1 MSLRFY
7 NSLSKIVEKFESM
20 DGETVRMYTCGPTVY
35 DYAHIGN
42 LKTFM
47 FQDILRRWLRY
58 RGYELNHVMNITD
71 VEDKIIRNAL
81 AKGMTINEFTRPFEV
96 AFLEDIAKLRIEQP
110 ERIVRATEHID
121 GMVKAIQTLGEKGLT
136 YESDGSTYYR
146 IGGFPTYGRL
156 SNIDVKGQKAGARV
170 DVDEYEKDDA
180 RDFVLWKARK
190 GEEPFWDSPL
200 GEGRPGW
207 HIECSAMS
215 MEYLGET
222 LDIHT
227 GGVDLR
233 FPHHENEIAQ
243 SEGVTGKQFVRFW
256 MHSEHLMVEGQK
268 MAKSAGNFY
277 TLRDILEQGHQPE
290 TVRYLL
296 AAVPYRNKFNFTF
309 DGLKGAVT
317 AIERLR
323 NFKLRLETDRYPDG
337 LNEELAKRTAESQQR
352 FEEAMD
358 DDLNTS
364 EALAAVFEFVRD
376 GNTAMDSGKF
386 RTENAAPALD
396 VLQRFDSVFD
406 VLKPAQEEGGLSDA
420 EVDALIAER
429 TAARKAKNFA
439 RADEIRDQL
448 SSGGIVLED
457 TREGIR
463 WKRK

>member
-1 MSLRFY
+1 
-7 NSLSKIVEKFESM
+7 
-20 DGETVRMYTCGPTVY
+20 
-35 DYAHIGN
+35 
-42 LKTFM
+42 
-47 FQDILRRWLRY
+47 
-58 RGYELNHVMNITD
+58 MNITD

-81 AKGMTINEFTRPFEV
+81 AKGVTIGEYTRPFEE
-96 AFLEDIAKLRIEQP
+96 AFLEDIETLRIERP

-121 GMVKAIQTLGEKGLT
+121 GMIKAIQALGEKGLT

-146 IGGFPTYGRL
+146 IAGFPAYGRL
-156 SNIDVKGQKAGARV
+156 SNIDVEGQKAGARV

-190 GEEPFWDSPL
+190 GDEPFWKSPL

-256 MHSEHLMVEGQK
+256 MHSEHLLVEGQK

-277 TLRDILEQGHQPE
+277 TLRDILAQGHQPE

-309 DGLKGAVT
+309 DGLKGAAT

-323 NFKLRLETDRYPDG
+323 NFKLRLETDNYPDG
-337 LNEELAKRTAESQQR
+337 LNEAVAKQVANSQLR

-358 DDLNTS
+358 NDLNSS
-364 EALAAVFEFVRD
+364 EALAAIFEFVREA
-376 GNTAMDSGKF
+376 NTAMDSGKF
-386 RTENAAPALD
+386 RAENAAPALEL
-396 VLQRFDSVFD
+396 LQRFDSVFE
-406 VLKPAQEEGGLSDA
+406 VLAAAAGAGGLTDT
-420 EVDALIAER
+420 EVNGLIAER
-429 TAARKAKNFA
+429 AEARKARDFA
-439 RADEIRDQL
+439 RADKIRDQL
-448 SSGGIVLED
+448 NAGGIVLED
-457 TREGIR
+457 TVEGIR